1 MQAAQV
7 MVGTS
12 WKPRHAKGCEEHAPS
27 WNGPQRSGLMQPDAV
42 LPEQF
47 KPRRALSSEQRL
59 MVAVLENA
67 VECYQKYALLAN
79 RRARRLFKEAHE
91 WIYCGESD
99 WPFSFENICAAL
111 SYRRRLPAF
120 RTRTLEAARRVLD
133 DEEGMDT

>member
-12 WKPRHAKGCEEHAPS
+12 WKPRHAKGYEGHAPS
-27 WNGPQRSGLMQPDAV
+27 WNGPQRSRLMQPDAV

-47 KPRRALSSEQRL
+47 NARRALSSEQRL

-67 VECYQKYALLAN
+67 VECYQKYAPLPN
-79 RRARRLFKEAHE
+79 RRARRLFKETHE
-91 WIYCGESD
+91 WIYCDESD

-111 SYRRRLPAF
+111 SIDADYLRSG
-120 RTRTLEAARRVLD
+120 LERWRQRAVY
-133 DEEGMDT
+133 